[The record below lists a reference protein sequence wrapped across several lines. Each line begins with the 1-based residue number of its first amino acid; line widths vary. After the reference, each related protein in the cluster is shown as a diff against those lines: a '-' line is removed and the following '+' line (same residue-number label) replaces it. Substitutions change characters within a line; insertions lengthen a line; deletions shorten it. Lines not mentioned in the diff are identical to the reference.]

1 MDINKIKITK
11 KIIKSP
17 KKVNSL
23 SNELKKFK
31 KESPPKSNPSA
42 SSDKIK
48 KIKIPVKTKK
58 KPNLMGYIP
67 TNLSETLTDTLS
79 TKPLDNVNASLVKSE
94 NKALTGPVVNK
105 LSPKPVENKTKPKSL
120 KKHSVKKT
128 KKIHRKKSTKNKT
141 ISVKLDNENK
151 EKDILS
157 IIDKFEKMDVKD
169 IKDFLEKKGIS
180 SKNNDKSK
188 LLPYLYILTC
198 VDDDLNII
206 KN

>member
-31 KESPPKSNPSA
+31 KESPPKINPS
-42 SSDKIK
+42 SNSDKIK

-79 TKPLDNVNASLVKSE
+79 TKPLDNVNATLVKSE

-105 LSPKPVENKTKPKSL
+105 LSPKPVENKAKPKSL

>member
-31 KESPPKSNPSA
+31 KESSPKSKSSTN
-42 SSDKIK
+42 SDKIK

-79 TKPLDNVNASLVKSE
+79 TKPLDNVNTALVKLE
-94 NKALTGPVVNK
+94 NKIVHNTVV
-105 LSPKPVENKTKPKSL
+105 NKTKPKSL

>member
-1 MDINKIKITK
+1 
-11 KIIKSP
+11 
-17 KKVNSL
+17 
-23 SNELKKFK
+23 
-31 KESPPKSNPSA
+31 
-42 SSDKIK
+42 
-48 KIKIPVKTKK
+48 
-58 KPNLMGYIP
+58 MGYIP

-94 NKALTGPVVNK
+94 NKALTEPVVNK
-105 LSPKPVENKTKPKSL
+105 VSSKPIENKTKPKSL
-120 KKHSVKKT
+120 KKHYVKKT

>member
-79 TKPLDNVNASLVKSE
+79 TKPLDNVNESLVKSE
-94 NKALTGPVVNK
+94 NKALTEPVVNK